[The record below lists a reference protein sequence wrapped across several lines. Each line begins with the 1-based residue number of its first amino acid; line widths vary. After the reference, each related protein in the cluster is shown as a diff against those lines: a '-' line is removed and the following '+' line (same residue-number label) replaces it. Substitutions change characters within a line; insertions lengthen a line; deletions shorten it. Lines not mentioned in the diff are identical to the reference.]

1 MRAFGIR
8 SYGIGGTLV
17 SLERPDPGP
26 PRAAEVQIRLRATSI
41 NRIDRLI
48 AQGFGAAVL
57 NPLRRFPLVLGRDGV
72 GQVTAIGSKALG
84 IAVDQRVIFAV
95 GAQRA
100 GTYAERVNLPAR
112 CVCPIAPTLSDE
124 DAAGLG
130 YAGTIAVKALDVL
143 GIRTRR
149 ARGRRLLI
157 HGASTGV
164 GAIAIQLA
172 RSRGAKV
179 TGLCPSESHTW
190 VRSLG
195 ASETVE
201 SGDAQAIGNLRADAV
216 LRCTPPFADDP
227 LQDTLVATLVHD
239 GVDPSYA
246 CVWPQLRALCGEPG
260 WLRGAL
266 GGVESLAR
274 RVRFS
279 RVRHH
284 WVWFNEGSD
293 SLRDV
298 GAFFATADAQP
309 VTGCRFALAALPTIF
324 NDPAAVLPTARGK
337 TCFTI

>member
-1 MRAFGIR
+1 MGSGEHWCR
-8 SYGIGGTLV
+8 SNAPI
-17 SLERPDPGP
+17 PGHREP
-26 PRAAEVQIRLRATSI
+26 RRCRSASGPRRSTASIASSPRASAQRSSTRCAAFPSFWAATVSA
-41 NRIDRLI
+41 RSPPS
-48 AQGFGAAVL
+48 G
-57 NPLRRFPLVLGRDGV
+57 RR
-72 GQVTAIGSKALG
+72 LG

-227 LQDTLVATLVHD
+227 LQDTLVGTLVRD